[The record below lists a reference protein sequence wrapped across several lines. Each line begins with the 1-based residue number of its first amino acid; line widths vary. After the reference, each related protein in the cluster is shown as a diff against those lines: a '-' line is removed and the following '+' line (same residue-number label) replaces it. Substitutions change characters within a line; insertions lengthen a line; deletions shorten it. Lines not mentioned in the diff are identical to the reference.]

1 MKMNGK
7 GKVKLEY
14 RVGGD
19 VGGPRLAFETLGDAV
34 TVAAVAVLPAAGGYN
49 SALQL
54 PFNLPL
60 LFRKEV
66 KASRL
71 GLDGCAHPS
80 TRPSRAGSCG
90 RAYRGDDVDL
100 DGSSR
105 RPCRGVSYA
114 FQPLPVTPNP
124 PTPPRPPSSH
134 PRATSARSATMRQDD
149 RAYLSAVGVE
159 RRCSQTT
166 PQTSTNQLL
175 RVTEKSAHGYLPHLP
190 HRGVAGGPTAL
201 MGRSPPPTS
210 PRRRCRLEG
219 SPKLPATT
227 KRRRLATPE
236 LRRWRS
242 PPHSPPH
249 PSHPSPPRRCT

>member
-1 MKMNGK
+1 MAGPINLGGAGGGKAPPPQKGGGAGPANLGRHLRNIFRMRGVPGGGKAVKMNGK
-7 GKVKLEY
+7 GKVKLE

-124 PTPPRPPSSH
+124 PTHALTPPFVTPTRNIRQISH
-134 PRATSARSATMRQDD
+134 DAS
-149 RAYLSAVGVE
+149 G
-159 RRCSQTT
+159 
-166 PQTSTNQLL
+166 
-175 RVTEKSAHGYLPHLP
+175 
-190 HRGVAGGPTAL
+190 
-201 MGRSPPPTS
+201 
-210 PRRRCRLEG
+210 
-219 SPKLPATT
+219 
-227 KRRRLATPE
+227 
-236 LRRWRS
+236 
-242 PPHSPPH
+242 
-249 PSHPSPPRRCT
+249 